1 MSNLS
6 ITEYQHAGRADNS
19 TALQAGLEPAVTRQ
33 NVTFTT
39 TPAVQSAAFNAN
51 TRLIRINS
59 DADARVTFGADPT
72 AVVTTDTLIV
82 AGNAE
87 YFAVVP
93 GHKISI
99 IEVV

>member
-1 MSNLS
+1 MQ
-6 ITEYQHAGRADNS
+6 T
-19 TALQAGLEPAVTRQ
+19 GLEPATARQ

-39 TPAVQSAAFNAN
+39 TPAVQSSAFNAN
-51 TRLIRINS
+51 TRFVRVVA
-59 DADARVTFGADPT
+59 DADARLAFGADPT

-82 AGNAE
+82 SGNAE

-93 GHKISI
+93 GHKLSV

>member
-6 ITEYQHAGRADNS
+6 ITEYQYAGIADNQ

-39 TPAVQSAAFNAN
+39 TPAVQSSAFNAS
-51 TRLIRINS
+51 TKLIRIVS
-59 DADARVTFGADPT
+59 DADARVAVGSNPT

-93 GHKISI
+93 GHKISV
-99 IEVV
+99 IEVL